1 MKPIS
6 NFSQGGGMKNYLKD
20 LNSEQKKAVV
30 HKDGPLLI
38 LAGAGSGKTSTM
50 TRRIAHLILSEG
62 ISPYNIL
69 AVTFTNKAAAEMRE
83 RVESLIGIQRGM
95 WITTFHSACLRI
107 LRMYGDRLGYDRNFV
122 IYDPGDQRTV
132 IKNCI
137 KEAGI
142 NEKEITPPY
151 VLSIIS
157 DCKEKGISPSEF
169 ERGGIGMHTSKI
181 ASLFIAYER
190 TLKTNNAMDF
200 DDLILHTVKLF
211 KNDREVL
218 AYFRD
223 RFRYI
228 MVDEY
233 QDTNHMQYR
242 VIRMLAEGH
251 NNICVVGDD
260 DQCIYQWR
268 GADINNILDFE
279 KDFRGAKVIKLE
291 QNYRSFG
298 NILAAANSIIKN
310 NDGRKPKRLWTKKK
324 KGEKVKYYQAD
335 DDKDEARY
343 VALQIDILKGGD
355 KQYKDFA
362 VLYRTNAQSR
372 RFEEAFI
379 SRGTPYRVLGGH
391 RYYDRKEVKDMV
403 AYLRL
408 LVNPED
414 DLSMERIINEPRRGV
429 GAKTLAALK
438 AMVAEGNGS
447 IFSLLLDKSVLS
459 ELPGRAPGNLEHLAH
474 VITKLSVQKDR
485 SPIIDIYDELLTET
499 GYLTALRNQKTIE
512 AESRIE
518 NLLEFRTVIYDY
530 EKEKRDAGEEASL
543 SGFMESIALMSDV
556 DNHAPE
562 ENAVVLMTIHSAKGL
577 EFPVVFLPGM
587 EDGLFP
593 GYRAL
598 NKKDALEEERRLCY
612 VGMTRAMERL
622 YMISA
627 RQRMLYGKIE
637 CNPTS
642 VFLRELDKR
651 LVEGDA
657 IFINRRFDPY
667 SSTGGF
673 EFEGDFHRPFSR
685 SNFKAGV
692 KNEGSKPG
700 WPTLSG
706 SDLACGDRVNHTK
719 FGEGEVTEVDGNT
732 ATVIFDQGGVKKL
745 ALNVAP
751 LTKVSTQN

>member
-1 MKPIS
+1 
-6 NFSQGGGMKNYLKD
+6 MKNYLKD
-20 LNSEQKKAVV
+20 LNPEQKKAAV

-50 TRRIAHLILSEG
+50 TRRIAHLILSAG
-62 ISPYNIL
+62 VSPYNIL
-69 AVTFTNKAAAEMRE
+69 AVTFTNKAAGEMRE
-83 RVESLIGIQRGM
+83 RVESLIGVQKGM
-95 WITTFHSACLRI
+95 WIATFHSACLRI
-107 LRMYGDRLGYDRNFV
+107 LRMYGDRMGYDKNFV
-122 IYDPGDQRTV
+122 IYDPSDQRTV
-132 IKNCI
+132 IKNYL
-137 KEAGI
+137 KDAGVD
-142 NEKEITPPY
+142 EKDITPAY
-151 VLSIIS
+151 VLSVIG

-169 ERGGIGMHTSKI
+169 ERSSMNVHGEKLARI
-181 ASLFIAYER
+181 FYAYER
-190 TLKTNNAMDF
+190 TLRANNAMDF
-200 DDLILHTVKLF
+200 DDLILQTVGLF
-211 KNDREVL
+211 KKDEEVL
-218 AYFRD
+218 AYFRN

-233 QDTNHMQYR
+233 QDTNHMQYQ
-242 VIRMLAEGH
+242 IIKMLAEEH

-279 KDFRGAKVIKLE
+279 KDFRGARVIKLE
-291 QNYRSFG
+291 QNYRSCG
-298 NILAAANSIIKN
+298 NILAAANSVIKN
-310 NDGRKPKRLWTKKK
+310 NESRKPKKLWTKKRN
-324 KGEKVKYYQAD
+324 GEKVKYYQAD
-335 DDKDEARY
+335 DDKDEAGY
-343 VALQIDILKGGD
+343 TALQIDIIKGSG

-379 SRGTPYRVLGGH
+379 TRGIPYRVLGGH
-391 RYYDRKEVKDMV
+391 RYYDRKEVKDIV

-429 GAKTLAALK
+429 GEKTLAMLK
-438 AMVAEGNGS
+438 AVGRERSGS
-447 IFSLLLDKSVLS
+447 IFTVLSDMSVLS
-459 ELPGRAPGNLEHLAH
+459 ELPGKASKNLEYL
-474 VITKLSVQKDR
+474 VRTIKELSIQKEESSIADV
-485 SPIIDIYDELLTET
+485 YDELLKET
-499 GYLTALRNQKTIE
+499 GYLMALRRQNTVE
-512 AESRIE
+512 AESRAE

-530 EKEKRDAGEEASL
+530 EKERRDADEEISL
-543 SGFMESIALMSDV
+543 SGFMESIALMSEV

-577 EFPVVFLPGM
+577 EFPVVFMPGM

-598 NKKDALEEERRLCY
+598 NKTDALEEERRLCY

-622 YMISA
+622 YMSSA
-627 RQRMLYGKIE
+627 RQRMLYGKTE
-637 CNPTS
+637 YNPVS

-667 SSTGGF
+667 SSK
-673 EFEGDFHRPFSR
+673 GDYESECEIHNPFNRLNFDKGKIESERP
-685 SNFKAGV
+685 
-692 KNEGSKPG
+692 E

-706 SDLACGDRVNHTK
+706 FDLTAGDRVRHTK
-719 FGEGEVTEVDGNT
+719 FGEGEVTEVVKNT
-732 ATVIFDQGGVKKL
+732 ATVIFDQGGTKKL
-745 ALNVAP
+745 ALSVAP
-751 LTKVSTQN
+751 LTKISSQN